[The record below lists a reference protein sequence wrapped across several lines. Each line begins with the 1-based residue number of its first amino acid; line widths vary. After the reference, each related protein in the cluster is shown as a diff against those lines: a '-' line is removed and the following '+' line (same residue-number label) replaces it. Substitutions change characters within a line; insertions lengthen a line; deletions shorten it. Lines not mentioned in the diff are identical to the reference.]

1 MDERF
6 RGGAVGGD
14 GVFTGMGGSV
24 GSDRDLARLIDAL
37 AGEFWDANGGGGGPL
52 RAGVDGVFGGVGMDG
67 FLREVGDRGGRP
79 SIFRGVARGDDEDDE
94 TNAAK
99 GAEGAF

>member
-1 MDERF
+1 M
-6 RGGAVGGD
+6 
-14 GVFTGMGGSV
+14 
-24 GSDRDLARLIDAL
+24 
-37 AGEFWDANGGGGGPL
+37 
-52 RAGVDGVFGGVGMDG
+52 RAGVAGVFGAGGGFFRDVG
-67 FLREVGDRGGRP
+67 LRGGRP

>member
-6 RGGAVGGD
+6 LGEAAGGD
-14 GVFTGMGGSV
+14 GVFTGVGGSV

-37 AGEFWDANGGGGGPL
+37 AGEFCEAKGGGGGPF
-52 RAGVDGVFGGVGMDG
+52 RAGVDGVFGGGG
-67 FLREVGDRGGRP
+67 FLRDVGDRGGRP
-79 SIFRGVARGDDEDDE
+79 SIFRGVARGDEEEDD

>member
-1 MDERF
+1 
-6 RGGAVGGD
+6 
-14 GVFTGMGGSV
+14 MGIV
-24 GSDRDLARLIDAL
+24 
-37 AGEFWDANGGGGGPL
+37 
-52 RAGVDGVFGGVGMDG
+52 DG

>member
-6 RGGAVGGD
+6 LGEAAGGD
-14 GVFTGMGGSV
+14 GVFTGVGGSV
-24 GSDRDLARLIDAL
+24 GSDMDRMRPKDAF
-37 AGEFWDANGGGGGPL
+37 AGEFCEAKGGGGGPL
-52 RAGVDGVFGGVGMDG
+52 RAGVAGVFGAGGGFFRDVG
-67 FLREVGDRGGRP
+67 LRGGRP
-79 SIFRGVARGDDEDDE
+79 SIFRGVARGDDEEDE

>member
-1 MDERF
+1 MDRI
-6 RGGAVGGD
+6 RP
-14 GVFTGMGGSV
+14 
-24 GSDRDLARLIDAL
+24 SDAF
-37 AGEFWDANGGGGGPL
+37 AGEFWEAKGGGGGPL

-67 FLREVGDRGGRP
+67 FLRDVGDRGGRP
-79 SIFRGVARGDDEDDE
+79 SIEARRGGARGDDEDDE